1 MNLYFLYG
9 CDSKYSL
16 FKAEEEEDSKG
27 QVRVLMENE
36 KYKKLGEKA
45 ITVIELAETMV
56 EILDQAI

>member
-1 MNLYFLYG
+1 MVVTVR
-9 CDSKYSL
+9 YSM

-45 ITVIELAETMV
+45 ITDIDLAETMV